1 MIKAYNALSKRGALV
16 VIGNIIDDN
25 RSKNAFGLMTSLN
38 MLIETEG
45 GFDFS
50 AADYGER
57 VYEDG
62 FSNVT
67 VMPLTGSSSAVIAI
81 K

>member
-1 MIKAYNALSKRGALV
+1 M
-16 VIGNIIDDN
+16 
-25 RSKNAFGLMTSLN
+25 SLN

-50 AADYGER
+50 AADYGEL